1 MPSIQPNDK
10 FCIVSVTGIA
20 NPRNHLVDFG
30 AVTFAERCAQQPPD
44 VGTALSNT
52 RRIVAA
58 EIIRLSP
65 SLVVAPT
72 ADAKVVD
79 WFSNAF
85 RFGSR
90 RT

>member
-10 FCIVSVTGIA
+10 FCIASVTGVA

-30 AVTFAERCAQQPPD
+30 AVTFADRCAQQPPD

-58 EIIRLSP
+58 EIRRLSP
-65 SLVVAPT
+65 NLEVAPT
-72 ADAKVVD
+72 AGAKGVD

-85 RFGSR
+85 RFGSCR
-90 RT
+90 S